1 MGTNS
6 RWNAKIDDRMVVDP
20 IVMTT
25 CMSPFS
31 KPFLNFDSM
40 PKFSTVTNMHFAN
53 AAHTSL

>member
-1 MGTNS
+1 
-6 RWNAKIDDRMVVDP
+6 
-20 IVMTT
+20 MTT